1 MANIKISELSSVNH
15 LDAQE
20 LNQVI
25 GGGYYPKYKYY
36 PYYYAPKYYKT
47 SYYKSFNTATAINT
61 SNINQG
67 GKGNLN
73 IAVVDQDAVAI
84 AGSY

>member
-25 GGGYYPKYKYY
+25 GGWGYKYKY